1 MSHGF
6 KTLKGKIQFLFDK
19 MDAGEKVLSVEMDLL
34 KAYLDALSKEIE
46 QNGEELLELFP
57 YETENTLKSSASIPV
72 EIEMKKSIV
81 DLEKQEVDKN
91 EKIVVNQQ
99 NEVEDSIDRDVS
111 VDDTPETN
119 EAEVIEVKE
128 PFSEVQ
134 EANETNIELEKD
146 QKQDTVEVES
156 ETDFDNLAD
165 EEIEEEKPSIDQ
177 PEEIITEEHQQLK
190 HEAIVETKEE
200 ENEDDYGI
208 GLKFKQ
214 SKPLGELIDL
224 SEKYVFI
231 QGLFNQDPDR
241 FSKALRRM
249 DEATSMDE
257 ALTILDD
264 YVFGNDAELMQK
276 LKAYLRIRF
285 A

>member
-19 MDAGEKVLSVEMDLL
+19 MDAREKVLSVEMDLL

-57 YETENTLKSSASIPV
+57 YETENTLTSSASIPV

-81 DLEKQEVDKN
+81 DVEKQEVDKN
-91 EKIVVNQQ
+91 EKIVVNHQ
-99 NEVEDSIDRDVS
+99 NEVEDSIDRNVS
-111 VDDTPETN
+111 VDDTLETS
-119 EAEVIEVKE
+119 EAEVIEEKE

-134 EANETNIELEKD
+134 ETNETIIELEKD
-146 QKQDTVEVES
+146 QEQDNCEVES

-264 YVFGNDAELMQK
+264 YVVGNDAELMQK